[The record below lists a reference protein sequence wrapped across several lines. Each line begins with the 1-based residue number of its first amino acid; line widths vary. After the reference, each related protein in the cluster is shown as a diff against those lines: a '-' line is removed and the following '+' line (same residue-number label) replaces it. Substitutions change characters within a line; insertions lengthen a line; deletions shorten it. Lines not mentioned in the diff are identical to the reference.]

1 MTQAVLQRKTWPE
14 IDSDFNQTMKRLKRL
29 SQAVD
34 SEAEAARMRVDG
46 ERNAEILAVMQS
58 LQASRISRQT
68 LPCYC
73 IPSGISGRFYGRQ
86 DALQHIKDALKPGQA
101 AQELQS
107 IALYGMGGVG
117 KTQIAFRYATEHRDR
132 YDAILWI
139 SADNSIKMAQSFL
152 EVAQRLQLIP
162 DSQEAQDSAAAMSNV
177 KVWLGQTGEV
187 AFGEVL
193 N

>member
-1 MTQAVLQRKTWPE
+1 MLQRKTWPE
-14 IDSDFNQTMKRLKRL
+14 IDGDFNQTMKRLKRL

-46 ERNAEILAVMQS
+46 ERNAEILAVMHA
-58 LQASRISRQT
+58 LQASKISQQT

-73 IPSGISGRFYGRQ
+73 IPSGIAGRFYGREDALKYIE
-86 DALQHIKDALKPGQA
+86 DALQPGQVA
-101 AQELQS
+101 RNVRS

-117 KTQIAFRYATEHRDR
+117 KTQIALRYATIHRDS

-152 EVAQRLQLIP
+152 EVAHRLQLIP
-162 DSQEAQDSAAAMSNV
+162 DRQEAQDSSAAIS
-177 KVWLGQTGEV
+177 KLKIWLGQTGKSTLQELSMFSV
-187 AFGEVL
+187 Y
-193 N
+193 